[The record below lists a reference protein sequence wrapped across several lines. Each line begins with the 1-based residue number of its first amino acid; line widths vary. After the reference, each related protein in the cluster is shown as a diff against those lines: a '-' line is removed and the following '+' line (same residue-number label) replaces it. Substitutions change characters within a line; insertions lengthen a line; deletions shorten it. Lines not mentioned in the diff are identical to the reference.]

1 MIIVML
7 MICSS
12 NEYDY
17 HYDLTYNDEKW
28 QHDCHYDPDDQDDLS
43 DLEDHC
49 HPNDSDNHGVSL

>member
-1 MIIVML
+1 ML

-43 DLEDHC
+43 DLEDYC
-49 HPNDSDNHGVSL
+49 YPNDSDNHGVSL